1 MKKINV
7 MLAALCGLG
16 LSAAAMADPPT
27 VVGRLSLIEGAASI
41 RHSYDQQ
48 WAPGGYNYPV
58 IAGDAIWSDQGSHA
72 EIQIGAAEARLDQL
86 SELDIDRLD
95 DGGAALR
102 VPQGVVNLTVRYLPP
117 GGIQLLTS
125 VGQLAILRPGEYHVD
140 AGRQGGPPTQ
150 LLLGVIS
157 GEATFSGMR
166 GVVDLR
172 SGQGAMV
179 PPDQSLM
186 TVVSIYPT
194 PFDQW
199 AENRAG
205 QLVAT
210 QSEAYVSPE
219 MTGYQD
225 LGAYGEWQP
234 TPEYGMAWF
243 PTQVEIGWAPYRHGR
258 WDYVR
263 PWGWTWIDEAP
274 WGWAPFHYGRW
285 AEFDGRWGWIPG
297 ERHEHPYY
305 APALVAFVG
314 GMPGEHMGAGIG
326 WVPLGPHEVFHPYY
340 DHSDRYL
347 LTINRAHFHDEHE
360 FREREAHWHDS
371 DATADRFANHRAVTN
386 VSANTFSGG
395 QPVHQNMTPQP
406 ASAGHSGPAP
416 VMRDFN
422 HLPQPQ
428 PVQPGPVAA
437 PQGQVPQPH
446 PEPRVEQ
453 QRPGQPQQQPQQQ
466 QFQPHPQPQAPSA
479 PQQPAQQPQPHPVQQ
494 PMPQPQPAQQP
505 QPQYHPQPAPQ
516 PVQQPRPQPQQPAQ
530 QQAPQRKDDKGD
542 PKRDKR

>member
-1 MKKINV
+1 MRKI
-7 MLAALCGLG
+7 ALL
-16 LSAAAMADPPT
+16 LVAAAFSAPALADPPT

-48 WAPGGYNYPV
+48 WAAGGINYPV
-58 IAGDAIWSDQGSHA
+58 IAGDAVWADQGSRA
-72 EIQIGAAEARLDQL
+72 EVQFGAAEARLDQA

-102 VPQGVVNLTVRYLPP
+102 VPQGVVNLTVRYVPP

-125 VGQLAILRPGEYHVD
+125 VGQLAILRPGEYHID
-140 AGRQGGPPTQ
+140 SGRQGGPPTQ
-150 LLLGVIS
+150 LLLGVLT

-179 PPDQSLM
+179 PPDQSVM
-186 TVVSIYPT
+186 TVVAIYPT

-205 QLVAT
+205 QLMAT
-210 QSEAYVSPE
+210 QSEAYISPE

-234 TPEYGMAWF
+234 VPDYGMAWF
-243 PTQVEIGWAPYRHGR
+243 PTQVEIGWAPYRHGH

-274 WGWAPFHYGRW
+274 WGFAPFHYGRW

-297 ERHEHPYY
+297 ERRERPYY

-314 GMPGEHMGAGIG
+314 GMPGERMGAGIG
-326 WVPLGPHEVFHPYY
+326 WVPLGPREVFHPYY
-340 DHSDRYL
+340 DHSDHYL
-347 LTINRAHFHDEHE
+347 LVINRAHFHDEHE
-360 FREREAHWHDS
+360 FREREAQWHGP
-371 DATADRFANHRAVTN
+371 DARMDNFANHRAVTN
-386 VSANTFSGG
+386 VSAGTFSGG
-395 QPVHQNMTPQP
+395 QPVHQNMTPQT
-406 ASAGHSGPAP
+406 SSGGGHGGPAP
-416 VMRDFN
+416 VMSDFN

-428 PVQPGPVAA
+428 PRPAQPAPVAA
-437 PQGQVPQPH
+437 PQGQFVGPQPR
-446 PEPRVEQ
+446 PEQ
-453 QRPGQPQQQPQQQ
+453 QHPTPQPGQPQQLRPQV
-466 QFQPHPQPQAPSA
+466 PTAPA
-479 PQQPAQQPQPHPVQQ
+479 PQQPAAAPQPHPAAAPQPIPQAQPQGQ
-494 PMPQPQPAQQP
+494 PMHQPEFHPQPQPQP
-505 QPQYHPQPAPQ
+505 QQ
-516 PVQQPRPQPQQPAQ
+516 VQQPRPQPQQQ
-530 QQAPQRKDDKGD
+530 QPAPQKKDDKD
-542 PKRDKR
+542 PKRDRR